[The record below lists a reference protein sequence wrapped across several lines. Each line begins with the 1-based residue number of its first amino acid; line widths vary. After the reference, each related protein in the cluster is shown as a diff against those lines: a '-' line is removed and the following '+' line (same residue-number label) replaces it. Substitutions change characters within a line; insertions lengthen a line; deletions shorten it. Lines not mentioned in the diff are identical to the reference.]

1 MPSIVP
7 RTRTA
12 SCATAVALR
21 EPSTTPAS
29 AITVILLA
37 CTRSSLPLIGG
48 KVQLGNNWARQRFLF
63 FRPLDSHS
71 VTSSP
76 PIAVP
81 APLMN
86 LHMASLHWSGPAVAP
101 RRQGFRCPPGSRS
114 RCLRPPLRQWH
125 QPHHR

>member
-29 AITVILLA
+29 AITIILLA
-37 CTRSSLPLIGG
+37 HIRFLPLIGG
-48 KVQLGNNWARQRFLF
+48 KIRLGNNWTRQRFLF

-71 VTSSP
+71 VTSFSP
-76 PIAVP
+76 PASATVMP
-81 APLMN
+81 VTSDEKGRCR
-86 LHMASLHWSGPAVAP
+86 LHGGANVVAF
-101 RRQGFRCPPGSRS
+101 Q
-114 RCLRPPLRQWH
+114 
-125 QPHHR
+125 